1 VFPAGSAVNVDSAEL
16 ADVVRR
22 LRRAL
27 FLALA

>member
-1 VFPAGSAVNVDSAEL
+1 VNVDGAEL